1 MLLEWCIVCDESLV
15 GKAESVPSLP
25 SLPTVQRLQPVRIS
39 HGLFFSNFLHKISTK
54 PSNEPFIMSLNSSFL
69 KPLLPNEL
77 CGAAFVGRVREQTYS
92 ASVCVPLCLQPPAG

>member
-25 SLPTVQRLQPVRIS
+25 TVQPVRRIFS

-54 PSNEPFIMSLNSSFL
+54 PSNNLFKMSLNSSFL
-69 KPLLPNEL
+69 KPLLPNDL
-77 CGAAFVGRVREQTYS
+77 CS
-92 ASVCVPLCLQPPAG
+92 